1 MQPRLEIEFFRSAPS
16 KIWVKAC
23 NQGFAGETEQ
33 YINDQLL
40 QELTE
45 QLSGFPKSNSDEVVF
60 EVGADGSPY
69 GHCILKFFCF
79 DSVGHT
85 AVFVSVS
92 DENSCVAKF
101 TLQFEALFLDV
112 FISSLKKA
120 IEIGEGKSEL
130 KGINAYTQN
139 VLCNNT

>member
-1 MQPRLEIEFFRSAPS
+1 MQPSLEIEYFRSDPS

-40 QELTE
+40 QDLIE
-45 QLSGFPKSNSDEVVF
+45 QLSGFPKSNLDEVVF
-60 EVGADGSPY
+60 EVGEDGSPY

-85 AVFVSVS
+85 AVLVSVS
-92 DENSCVAKF
+92 NENSCVAKF
-101 TLQFEALFLDV
+101 TLQFEALFLDM

-120 IEIGEGKSEL
+120 IEIGVGKSEL
-130 KGINAYTQN
+130 KGINAYAQN
-139 VLCNNT
+139 VVCYYT

>member
-1 MQPRLEIEFFRSAPS
+1 MQPKLEIEFFRSDTP
-16 KIWVKAC
+16 KIRVKAC

-40 QELTE
+40 QDLTE

-60 EVGADGSPY
+60 EVGEEGSPY
-69 GHCILKFFCF
+69 GHCMLKFFCF

-85 AVFVSVS
+85 ALFVSVS
-92 DENSCVAKF
+92 NDNSCVAKF
-101 TLQFEALFLDV
+101 PLQFEALSLDM

-120 IEIGEGKSEL
+120 LDIGKGKSEL

-139 VLCNNT
+139 V